1 MLDSS
6 LETAPLGHETNQR
19 GPVRRMGGPLLKGK
33 TFVGGQWFWGLSVL
47 LSLHVSSALFGQEPY
62 LFRIGLTGGTGAALD
77 AQGNAS
83 FEAQALQVALGM
95 VTNERTQVSA
105 RFGRIDFDRPIE
117 GLSKAQLHYALVG
130 GEYRF
135 SQGFYDFG
143 ITLGLGGYE
152 LEGREMGTSR
162 RFSAIGLGLALLGDF
177 DISQRLALTAEANLH
192 YAFFD
197 RSPQL
202 FAAGLVGV
210 AFRF

>member
-1 MLDSS
+1 
-6 LETAPLGHETNQR
+6 
-19 GPVRRMGGPLLKGK
+19 LKGK
-33 TFVGGQWFWGLSVL
+33 TSFARQWVWGLTVML
-47 LSLHVSSALFGQEPY
+47 GGHVSSALFGQEPY
-62 LFRIGLTGGTGAALD
+62 LFRIGLVGGTGAALD
-77 AQGNAS
+77 AAGNTS

-95 VTNERTQVSA
+95 VTNERTQVAA
-105 RFGRIDFDRPIE
+105 RLGRLEFDQPIE
-117 GLSKAQLHYALVG
+117 GLSKAQLNYALVG

-152 LEGREMGTSR
+152 LEGREMGTR
-162 RFSAIGLGLALLGDF
+162 RKLSAIGLGLALLGDF
-177 DISQRLALTAEANLH
+177 DISQRLAFTAEANLH

-197 RSPQL
+197 RSPHL